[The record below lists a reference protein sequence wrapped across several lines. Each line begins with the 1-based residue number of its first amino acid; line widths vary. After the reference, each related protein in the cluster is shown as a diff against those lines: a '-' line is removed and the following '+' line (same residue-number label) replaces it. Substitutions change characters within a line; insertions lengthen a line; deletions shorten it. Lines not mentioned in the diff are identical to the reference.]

1 MGLTFSLKRVLYPT
15 TGKKGENFPKF
26 NPRDSK
32 KRMFGGNLP
41 GNVYWMFVVIELV

>member
-1 MGLTFSLKRVLYPT
+1 MGLTISLKRVLYRT
-15 TGKKGENFPKF
+15 IRKKEERFPKF

-32 KRMFGGNLP
+32 KRMFGGNFP